1 MSMKHDTNE
10 PIAGNGAG
18 PDIDLKD
25 IQACIEAADVL
36 VTEWIATG
44 RTDHMEDAWQDLRYR
59 ILHANIQMHDLRGR
73 P

>member
-1 MSMKHDTNE
+1 MTQDTDT
-10 PIAGNGAG
+10 PISGS
-18 PDIDLKD
+18 PETQTIDLKD

-73 P
+73 A